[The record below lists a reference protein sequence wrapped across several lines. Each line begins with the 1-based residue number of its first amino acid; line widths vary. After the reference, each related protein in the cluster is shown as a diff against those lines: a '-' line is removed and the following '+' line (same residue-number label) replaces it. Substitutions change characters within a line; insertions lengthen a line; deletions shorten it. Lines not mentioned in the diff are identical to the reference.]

1 MGPGATPELDFEMFK
16 FVLDSPHLQ
25 ADQWKIYPCETTPWT
40 RILEW
45 YEAGLYTPYGNQLLE
60 RTKEDG
66 TVEKYNPLF
75 DLILRVKERVHP
87 WIRLNRVIR
96 DIPGD
101 YIEAGNMTTNLRQLL
116 GNKMK
121 ENGRTCQCIR
131 CRECKGQRPDLKSC
145 ELVVREYDA
154 NDGREY
160 FITYENE
167 DKTTL
172 YGFLRLRLSPNA
184 GAGVFDELIN
194 CALIRELHV
203 YGQVVAVGDTDDKVS
218 QHVGFGTGLLRKAE
232 EIAVAHGYTKI

>member
-1 MGPGATPELDFEMFK
+1 MG
-16 FVLDSPHLQ
+16 
-25 ADQWKIYPCETTPWT
+25 
-40 RILEW
+40 
-45 YEAGLYTPYGNQLLE
+45 
-60 RTKEDG
+60 
-66 TVEKYNPLF
+66 
-75 DLILRVKERVHP
+75 
-87 WIRLNRVIR
+87 
-96 DIPGD
+96 
-101 YIEAGNMTTNLRQLL
+101 
-116 GNKMK
+116 
-121 ENGRTCQCIR
+121 
-131 CRECKGQRPDLKSC
+131 RPDLKSC

-232 EIAVAHGYTKI
+232 EIAVAHGYTKIAVISGVGTREYYRKRGFENSPHFLIKTLDKETVQSQGEVVLRAKPKSESKLSLSSTTSSPSQSNDNNESILSSMFSALRFAVGGE